1 MKDKKFR
8 LLWPTSKCCLK
19 KFFELEFLAKYGSIS
34 VVLIF
39 IAIQVFNI
47 VQGENYQT
55 SFTSLI
61 INLFFLVVVL
71 TKLEYLRIE
80 QLKKYIDTILKIMIF
95 IFLLNSVAY
104 LQAEVSYK
112 YAITPLSFFGAY
124 FIFLLLKKD
133 SI

>member
-80 QLKKYIDTILKIMIF
+80 QLKKYIDTILKIGIIIKKVEQVF
-95 IFLLNSVAY
+95 KLLYFLW
-104 LQAEVSYK
+104 
-112 YAITPLSFFGAY
+112 
-124 FIFLLLKKD
+124 
-133 SI
+133 

>member
-112 YAITPLSFFGAY
+112 YAITRLSFFGAY